1 MKVGSLII
9 SISSVEEQCNVCLLI
24 CFSCSLDN
32 FKKVYFLSFLLIC
45 SELVCYMDCRQLM
58 LHIQAD

>member
-1 MKVGSLII
+1 MKVGSLMI
-9 SISSVEEQCNVCLLI
+9 SISSVEEQCNGCLLI

-32 FKKVYFLSFLLIC
+32 LKTVYFLSFSLIG
-45 SELVCYMDCRQLM
+45 SELVCYMACRQLM